1 MRTEGVDIDFRF
13 IEDIQSVENVRR
25 IVLRVPDGEISVTE
39 SEDRELRYF
48 IELEGASGELESWT
62 CRLRRAESI
71 AILDVMAGEFVRV
84 RKCNVFIPSH
94 IADIEVHSP
103 KGSVQIHDLPS
114 NVLAITETGTI
125 AVSGVKFVE
134 TSSVSG
140 SLDLDRCEG
149 CSVRSISG
157 ALRISKIAGSVQ
169 LEIQSG
175 TALIDRVEKN
185 VAAVSDQG
193 KLSVRNVGGRV
204 RLIAT
209 KGDIDFEVIGNFGGG
224 EVQTYSGDILIQ
236 LEHSSVEF
244 RAETLSGR
252 IDTNHA
258 VNAAGMGPQRCAFRT
273 GDGARRLY
281 VKSVLGDI
289 EVN

>member
-13 IEDIQSVENVRR
+13 IEDVQSVENVRR
-25 IVLRVPDGEISVTE
+25 IVLRISEGEINITQ
-39 SEDRELRYF
+39 SEDREFRYF
-48 IELEGASGELESWT
+48 IELEGASGVLDNWR
-62 CRLRRAESI
+62 CGLRRAESI
-71 AILDVMAGEFVRV
+71 AILDIMAGEFVRV
-84 RKCNVFIPSH
+84 RKCNVYIPTY
-94 IADIEVHSP
+94 ITDIEIHSA
-103 KGSVQIHDLPS
+103 KGSIQIHDLPA
-114 NVLAITETGTI
+114 NVLTITESGSV
-125 AVSGVKFVE
+125 AVAGVKFVE
-134 TSSVSG
+134 ASSVSG
-140 SLDLDRCEG
+140 SIDLDLCEG

-157 ALRISKIAGSVQ
+157 TLRMARIAGSVQ
-169 LEIQSG
+169 LEIQNGS
-175 TALIDRVEKN
+175 AYIDRVEKN

-193 KLSVRNVGGRV
+193 KLTVRNVGGRV

-209 KGDIDFEVIGNFGGG
+209 KGDIEFEVIGGFGGG

-252 IDTNHA
+252 IDTNHP

-273 GDGARRLY
+273 GEGARRLY